1 MSGGVG
7 GCPTRS
13 NKRSR
18 SGSCDKARS
27 ETARYRVN
35 HAKIS
40 KYTHSYLLCDRSNRA
55 NPCRVSFLLSL
66 SFQQQPC
73 ETSVENPRFSAKSGP
88 TIRPSPC
95 VWPMNSHPRP
105 PARVSSSSSC
115 SSCSSWPRLRHLL
128 RPQAPLQPQDG
139 PGLAPAMRHGQRGCG
154 EGELLAASVSRQTI
168 ANRPGIAVRETSA
181 ISLSYAGTRR
191 TARRPDQAGPDRE
204 PGRPDRTGQLE
215 SKRRWEHPSSSR
227 VGSSLSPLLPIP
239 NPAGTARIPP
249 QYHSSNVAEPNLGGT
264 ASPQGTH
271 QTPTSLHTR
280 TPVSPTCP
288 PRIMSPVR

>member
-154 EGELLAASVSRQTI
+154 EGELLAASVSRQKLRTGLGLQFEKRRLSVFPTQ
-168 ANRPGIAVRETSA
+168 APGALR
-181 ISLSYAGTRR
+181 GDR
-191 TARRPDQAGPDRE
+191 TRPDQTGNQDGRTGPDNSNRSAAGSIH
-204 PGRPDRTGQLE
+204 PALGLAPP
-215 SKRRWEHPSSSR
+215 SHPSSQFPTLR
-227 VGSSLSPLLPIP
+227 VPRASPPSI
-239 NPAGTARIPP
+239 TAR
-249 QYHSSNVAEPNLGGT
+249 
-264 ASPQGTH
+264 
-271 QTPTSLHTR
+271 
-280 TPVSPTCP
+280 
-288 PRIMSPVR
+288 MSPNRT